1 MAASAIPLVL
11 QTWPSAN
18 GVKHVGG
25 RSVPP
30 PTWCLHS
37 TSVVPRKA
45 RTVTAAQEVLDHP
58 SVAGW
63 PEPSLTEH

>member
-1 MAASAIPLVL
+1 MATSAIPLVF

-25 RSVPP
+25 CSVPP
-30 PTWCLHS
+30 PTWCLYS
-37 TSVVPRKA
+37 NCVVPRKA
-45 RTVTAAQEVLDHP
+45 LSTTVAQEVLDHP
-58 SVAGW
+58 FVAGW